1 MRDRL
6 DQEIALIR
14 KQYPDVRHDQNYDWV
29 IIKDVPLPAD
39 YNRDTTDVLIV
50 IPSGYPETP
59 PDNFWV
65 PSGLRLENDGQPD
78 AFNPNHRTQEG
89 EEWDRFSW
97 HEDDGWA
104 PTKDIEYGSNL
115 LTFMSTVEERL
126 EEAE

>member
-6 DQEIALIR
+6 DQEIALVR
-14 KQYPDVRHDQNYDWV
+14 KQYPGVRHDQNYDWV
-29 IIKDVPLPAD
+29 VVEEVPLPAD

-78 AFNPNHRTQEG
+78 AFNPNHRTHEG

-97 HEDDGWA
+97 HEDDGWT
-104 PTKDIEYGSNL
+104 PSEDIEDGSNL
-115 LTFMSTVEERL
+115 LTFMSTAEERL
-126 EEAE
+126 KEAE

>member
-6 DQEIALIR
+6 DQEIALVQ
-14 KQYPDVRHDQNYDWV
+14 KQYPGVRHGQNYDWV
-29 IIKDVPLPAD
+29 VVEDVPLPDD

-65 PSGLRLENDGQPD
+65 PPGLRLENGGQPD
-78 AFNPNHRTQEG
+78 AFNPNHRTHEG

-104 PTKDIEYGSNL
+104 PSEDVEEGSNL
-115 LTFMSTVEERL
+115 MTFMSTVEERL
-126 EEAE
+126 KEAE